1 MTKSS
6 VKPILVSFAG
16 LLIVVVVA
24 VAGIYFFAGDR
35 AYCAKVED
43 LDTDPRLLNM
53 TVPPSKSDLAYL
65 NMKVGAIRDEAPDSV
80 RSDWELFSQA
90 GSRSGLRPT
99 DLIDAM
105 DRIGH
110 QVEQDCGIE
119 LKLVER

>member
-16 LLIVVVVA
+16 LLIVIAVA
-24 VAGIYFFAGDR
+24 AAGIYFFAGDR

-43 LDTDPRLLNM
+43 LDQDPRLLHM
-53 TVPPSKSDLAYL
+53 TAPPSKSDLAYL
-65 NMKVGAIRDEAPDSV
+65 KEKVGAIRDEAPDSV
-80 RSDWELFSQA
+80 RSDWELFGRA
-90 GSRSGLRPT
+90 GSASGLRPA

-110 QVEQDCGIE
+110 QVERDCGVE